1 MSKEKR
7 EKIFTEYI
15 KNINLL
21 IDENLINAEKDTYY
35 CPLCLKGYKS
45 LCLAE
50 NDFLTLEDAPP
61 KSLGGKANILTCKDC
76 NNEAGT
82 KIDSHLV
89 ERMKELENKQL
100 LPKSEMKVL
109 VDIDEDTFN
118 ATLSVDENNKMSLSF
133 SSKNNNP
140 NVLNPIMEETKKD
153 KRINFSFPK
162 TKVNSEKLEYSILKT
177 AYLLFFQKTG
187 YSLIFDESYD
197 IIREQ
202 IKNTEKRIY
211 PYHFWGYNEPGLSQG
226 LYFVIQKDYE
236 SVMMVFNLKADKIE
250 RSFIVFLPV
259 PKNNKSKV
267 IIGNSKIELEMYDG
281 NNDNYLC
288 NVQSISKLMSWAY
301 Y

>member
-1 MSKEKR
+1 M
-7 EKIFTEYI
+7 
-15 KNINLL
+15 L
-21 IDENLINAEKDTYY
+21 IDENLIKAEKAEKDTYY

-45 LCLAE
+45 LCLDE

-82 KIDSHLV
+82 KIDFHLV

-100 LPKSEMKVL
+100 LPNSKIKVL
-109 VDIDEDTFN
+109 VYIDEKPLN
-118 ATLSVDENNKMSLSF
+118 ATLSIDENSGMSIFYSK
-133 SSKNNNP
+133 KNNNP

-187 YSLIFDESYD
+187 YSLIFDKSYD

-211 PYHFWGYNEPGLSQG
+211 PNHFWGYNEPELSQG
-226 LYFVIQKDYE
+226 LYFVIQEGYK

-267 IIGNSKIELEMYDG
+267 IIGNSKVYDG